1 MNNERIKNLRKST
14 KLSQTEFGKRL
25 GVSRDVI
32 ANLELG
38 RAELPETLLKLM
50 CNEFGASRIW
60 LETGDGEMFEKK
72 TFDEELAF
80 LLGDMLGDPDGD
92 FKKRFI
98 AALIQLDNAAWD
110 EIERFCR
117 SIIDDRKKEKEDGA

>member
-1 MNNERIKNLRKST
+1 MRKST

>member
-98 AALIQLDNAAWD
+98 AALIQIDNAAWD

-117 SIIDDRKKEKEDGA
+117 SIIADRKKEKEDGA